1 MHVALLE
8 KAPALGAFLCL
19 GVFTLSPLSSGAS
32 PLCEPPTHTE
42 SVSVQQ
48 IYDGDTVRLSDGR
61 RVRLLNIDTPELGR
75 DGRPDQPFARAAK
88 QTLERLIANQP
99 LRLSTE
105 QKKTDHYGRTLGH
118 LYLSD
123 GRNLAEQLLR
133 QGLGF
138 RASVAPNL
146 ARTACAVAAE
156 RYAQRAATH
165 LWQGSPWRDVRQ
177 LQAGEGGFR
186 LLEGRLS
193 LVQQGRRALWLEL
206 DNRLAIRIPS
216 AMAKQSSLT
225 GTKWRKGA
233 TVRVRGWLIDR
244 KAGGKRLKAGYK
256 RWLVRLGASSMLTL
270 MD

>member
-1 MHVALLE
+1 M
-8 KAPALGAFLCL
+8 CL
-19 GVFTLSPLSSGAS
+19 GVIIFSPLAFSGDAS
-32 PLCEPPTHTE
+32 CELPAATE
-42 SVSVQQ
+42 PVSVQQ
-48 IYDGDTVRLSDGR
+48 IYDGDTLRLGDGR

-88 QTLERLIANQP
+88 QALERLIAHHP

-105 QKKTDHYGRTLGH
+105 QQKTDHYGRTLGH

-138 RASVAPNL
+138 RASVTPNL
-146 ARTACAVAAE
+146 ARTTCAVAAE
-156 RYAQRAATH
+156 RDAQRAATQ
-165 LWQGSPWRDVRQ
+165 LWQRSPWHDVRQ

-186 LLEGRLS
+186 LLEGRVS
-193 LVQQGRRALWLEL
+193 RVQQGRRALWLEL

-216 AMAKQSSLT
+216 AMAKHSSLT
-225 GTKWRKGA
+225 GTEWRTGA

-256 RWLVRLGASSMLTL
+256 RWLVRLGAPSMLTL